1 MELDY
6 QTIFKALNR
15 LGIDYLLVGGLA
27 VNFHGIPRMT
37 YDIDLLIL
45 LHPKNILNLVAQ
57 LTRWDYRPKIAMDPM
72 DLADE
77 AKRNSWIQEKGMKP
91 FHFYN
96 NTSPVGEIDLVLESP
111 IPFDQLKSRAII
123 FDLQGEK
130 IPTVSIPDLIELKSH
145 AGRKQDLADV
155 EHLKLIM
162 EK

>member
-6 QTIFKALNR
+6 QSIFKALNR

-45 LHPKNILNLVAQ
+45 LQPENILKLVAQ
-57 LTRWDYRPKIAMDPM
+57 LTRWDYRPKIAVDPT

-77 AKRNSWIQEKGMKP
+77 A

-96 NTSPVGEIDLVLESP
+96 DTSPVGEIDLVLESP

-130 IPTVSIPDLIELKSH
+130 IPTVSIPDLIELKLH